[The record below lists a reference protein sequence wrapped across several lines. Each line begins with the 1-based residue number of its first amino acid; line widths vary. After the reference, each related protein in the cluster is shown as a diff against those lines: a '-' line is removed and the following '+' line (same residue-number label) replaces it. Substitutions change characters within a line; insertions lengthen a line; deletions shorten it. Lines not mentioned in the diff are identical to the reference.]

1 MKRRKETE
9 TKGVKKHK
17 TARRRREGPE
27 PRQESVRPVP
37 AFTQARGPRPR
48 RRLTSTSVSYTASP
62 LRKRARDGL
71 SCGLAFNRK

>member
-9 TKGVKKHK
+9 TKGVKKHR

-37 AFTQARGPRPR
+37 AFAQARGPRPR
-48 RRLTSTSVSYTASP
+48 RRLTTPALVTQHHLYVNVCVT
-62 LRKRARDGL
+62 D
-71 SCGLAFNRK
+71 